1 MTIRPW
7 PALTPTPHPRGK
19 GLKALIERLKIDWAG
34 EKRRMFEDR
43 AINGLNDG
51 YTIEQAGRLCA
62 LLLRGGIDDG
72 DGRQRVTGADLNLL
86 RTRLDFLMLHAMML
100 RGESTRKA
108 ELADLCSVLLPDE
121 SSECLGLVLRTN
133 AGKTIPLAVGGN
145 LRMQHYHAAL
155 RHRDPVLCPVGALA
169 HWLVLRWEI
178 CGETPPDFRRR
189 PSWYTTKVLPG
200 KLSLAQKEI
209 SDDTQRTWLVSALE
223 AVAVDSSKAVHAMR
237 QSVARLAD
245 MWEVP
250 ADQVSS
256 CGPATT
262 LPTGLG

>member
-1 MTIRPW
+1 M
-7 PALTPTPHPRGK
+7 
-19 GLKALIERLKIDWAG
+19 KALIERLKIDWAG

-108 ELADLCSVLLPDE
+108 ELADLCNILPDE

-133 AGKTIPLAVGGN
+133 AGKAISASDLC
-145 LRMQHYHAAL
+145 HAPISRL
-155 RHRDPVLCPVGALA
+155 
-169 HWLVLRWEI
+169 
-178 CGETPPDFRRR
+178 F
-189 PSWYTTKVLPG
+189 
-200 KLSLAQKEI
+200 SLAAFIENAR
-209 SDDTQRTWLVSALE
+209 RTEEFLKRR
-223 AVAVDSSKAVHAMR
+223 D
-237 QSVARLAD
+237 
-245 MWEVP
+245 
-250 ADQVSS
+250 
-256 CGPATT
+256 
-262 LPTGLG
+262 